1 MESKKYTTFVESYF
15 SDEQNGKEKTR
26 NETFFIP
33 IPKELIKK
41 LKWTEDT
48 DIGISVKDNT
58 LILTKMWR
66 LHLDAADHAGLSI
79 DNNLYSTRE
88 LYHLAIAKYYESRID
103 ELDHNASMQV
113 AVEQHE
119 TFKQY
124 SRVLVDEEEGIKI

>member
-26 NETFFIP
+26 TETFFIP

-58 LILTKMWR
+58 LILTKQ
-66 LHLDAADHAGLSI
+66 L
-79 DNNLYSTRE
+79 
-88 LYHLAIAKYYESRID
+88 K
-103 ELDHNASMQV
+103 
-113 AVEQHE
+113 
-119 TFKQY
+119 
-124 SRVLVDEEEGIKI
+124 

>member
-41 LKWTEDT
+41 LKWTKDT

-58 LILTKMWR
+58 LIFQQIKL
-66 LHLDAADHAGLSI
+66 L
-79 DNNLYSTRE
+79 E
-88 LYHLAIAKYYESRID
+88 
-103 ELDHNASMQV
+103 
-113 AVEQHE
+113 
-119 TFKQY
+119 
-124 SRVLVDEEEGIKI
+124 IKISALTIQF